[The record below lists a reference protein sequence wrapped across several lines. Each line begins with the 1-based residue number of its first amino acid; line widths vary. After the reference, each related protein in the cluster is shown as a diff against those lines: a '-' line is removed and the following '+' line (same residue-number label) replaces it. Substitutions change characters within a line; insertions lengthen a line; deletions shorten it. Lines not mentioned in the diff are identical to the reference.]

1 MSIHGLSAL
10 TQTFSRFVRK
20 FGCADGISCAF
31 PAEPR
36 DVVREDRDAI
46 VRVRLRPDG
55 GSVQS
60 SPSSI
65 V

>member
-1 MSIHGLSAL
+1 MSIHALSAL
-10 TQTFSRFVRK
+10 IQTLRCFVRK
-20 FGCADGISCAF
+20 FGCADGSCCAF
-31 PAEPR
+31 RHFRSRSSFLTLTPR
-36 DVVREDRDAI
+36 FGFAFAHTA
-46 VRVRLRPDG
+46 